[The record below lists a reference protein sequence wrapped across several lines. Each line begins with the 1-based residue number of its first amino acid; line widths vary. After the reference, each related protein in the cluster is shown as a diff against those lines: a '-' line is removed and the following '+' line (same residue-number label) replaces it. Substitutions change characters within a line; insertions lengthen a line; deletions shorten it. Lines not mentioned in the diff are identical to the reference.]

1 MAAVIVASG
10 RKLSSV
16 HMGDPLPHLS
26 VVYSFLGRYA
36 LCETP
41 SLRIVNAS
49 AATAG
54 SPHLKIAAL
63 TRVAV
68 TIFMPASRAGMRR
81 ALLGK

>member
-1 MAAVIVASG
+1 MAAVIVSSG

-41 SLRIVNAS
+41 SLRINAS

-63 TRVAV
+63 TRVAI
-68 TIFMPASRAGMRR
+68 TIFMPASRAGMRGT
-81 ALLGK
+81 LLGK